1 MLSHVRLFVTPWAKV
16 HQAPLSI
23 GFFQPEYWSGLPFS
37 PPGDLPDPG
46 IEPASPVCPT
56 VAGRL
61 FSTEPLGKP
70 REMERAPFHFSEQR
84 VSIASFYGFQGYRLE
99 YYL

>member
-1 MLSHVRLFVTPWAKV
+1 MPSCVQLFATAWTVA
-16 HQAPLSI
+16 HQAPLPM
-23 GFFQPEYWSGLPFS
+23 GFSKQEYWSGLPFS
-37 PPGDLPDPG
+37 PPGDLRDPG